1 MSFMHLVLYS
11 RVFSPLFRALR
22 VVLVAVQLALRAYS
36 GLQDR
41 RYLEGARR
49 QHRLVPSTPPGA
61 AGLADF
67 SDIVFLVFK
76 ENFVVSKEFM
86 RIQRRKF
93 MIFRSFSK
101 SLHEYLHLGR

>member
-11 RVFSPLFRALR
+11 RVFSPLLRALR

-67 SDIVFLVFK
+67 SDVFFFSFQGKFCSFQRIHDSVRNSTLKVHDFSFVF
-76 ENFVVSKEFM
+76 ENSA
-86 RIQRRKF
+86 
-93 MIFRSFSK
+93 
-101 SLHEYLHLGR
+101 